1 MRWIFELKYI
11 SSALLFWFV
20 DGFNYGSN
28 SVLIK
33 GILSIISVDKGD
45 PHFCHFLLF
54 HPIVDEFLD
63 LGVVHI
69 LNVVNVA
76 ILLPLQ
82 CHILRQA
89 TVAKTSWIWFMLI
102 AVSV

>member
-1 MRWIFELKYI
+1 M
-11 SSALLFWFV
+11 
-20 DGFNYGSN
+20 
-28 SVLIK
+28 
-33 GILSIISVDKGD
+33 
-45 PHFCHFLLF
+45 
-54 HPIVDEFLD
+54 DEVLD